1 MFLISSTRIGSE
13 TDISDMESNCLIRY
27 FIFALFNQV
36 REYKHLGIGL
46 HSLLFKSN
54 TDKVFNLSVD
64 FEHNKIPYSCKIDNI
79 NKKTRLQNNKVIKN
93 LFQQMLQNNHNRVYD
108 KEAADHIY
116 QGRLFQNSI
125 AYYNAESFSDKNLN
139 FSKSQLNIARKESLM
154 SGFQYED
161 CLINKNKFLS
171 TFVELERILLLWA
184 ENIWN
189 KGKGNMNRYN
199 EQSDKI
205 YNLIQWLGNKFGY
218 SLISINFESQLPQF
232 KMDDELVDFDFTDIN
247 QRTFLIV
254 LDTVMKNLRLSLT
267 RNLDLNQMYP
277 IIFIKEPE
285 NLVLLEKIN
294 SIIPNCTIYVEN
306 K

>member
-36 REYKHLGIGL
+36 REYKHLGIGF
-46 HSLLFKSN
+46 HSLLFKNN

-64 FEHNKIPYSCKIDNI
+64 FEHNSIPYSCTIDNI
-79 NKKTRLQNNKVIKN
+79 NQKTRLQNNKVIKN
-93 LFQQMLQNNHNRVYD
+93 LFQQILQNNHNRVYD
-108 KEAADHIY
+108 KEGDHIY

-125 AYYNAESFSDKNLN
+125 AYYDDESFSYKNLN
-139 FSKSQLNIARKESLM
+139 FSKSQFNIASEASLM
-154 SGFQYED
+154 SGFQYEN

-184 ENIWN
+184 ENIWH

-199 EQSDKI
+199 EQYDKI
-205 YNLIQWLGNKFGY
+205 YNLIQSLGNKFGY

-277 IIFIKEPE
+277 IIFIKETE